1 MLRVFTESGSTYE
14 LSDDRMTLKRVGTGS
29 KHIALPFDYEA
40 VIYSEPIDAIVGERM
55 FLPDGIITTR
65 VVSID

>member
-40 VIYSEPIDAIVGERM
+40 MRRSS
-55 FLPDGIITTR
+55 TR
-65 VVSID
+65 NR